1 MSEAELELVGKF
13 LRTSEGIRGA
23 CTGTGTGTAS
33 ASRSSLVLSHFL
45 SEEVACS
52 HAPSRSSRVSI

>member
-13 LRTSEGIRGA
+13 LRTSGGVRGA
-23 CTGTGTGTAS
+23 CTGTGTVS